1 MVFCSQTA
9 NDISLM
15 RFSVISKALRLRQ
28 RPGRPN
34 AQNATWQGKRY
45 DLFHGRG
52 GTTNPTP
59 SEKKSN
65 GENLETGCAWPT
77 IEVPGSAVRC
87 PRNKSAGPIEFWLI
101 HQRGTQHQA
110 SFSTCGSCSPF
121 GTVQQTRRRLT

>member
-15 RFSVISKALRLRQ
+15 RLLVISKPLRLRH
-28 RPGRPN
+28 RPGKPN
-34 AQNATWQGKRY
+34 AQTATWQGKRS

-65 GENLETGCAWPT
+65 GG
-77 IEVPGSAVRC
+77 
-87 PRNKSAGPIEFWLI
+87 
-101 HQRGTQHQA
+101 
-110 SFSTCGSCSPF
+110 
-121 GTVQQTRRRLT
+121 LTWKQGGELANN